1 MVLVSKMTTLGE
13 TCQAKGMVTEE
24 NLDENK
30 EPKMPLR
37 ISPHDLSWQQDSPLM
52 ILATRAFQEWQKR
65 ASVTDALTWG
75 ATLTKLIKSHKE
87 YKALLSAQGL
97 QRLVVVS
104 AGRPQFKLVHRSITI
119 PKRMVAKYRIGA
131 GPIRVKLCVK
141 GRGETWDNPERD
153 QCFTASWFDLP
164 QKYRICLIGEH
175 EINERPRWM
184 FWYRPVQAGSKAK
197 KAAVEL
203 ARGLDE
209 LIDANRDVDLMDIV
223 TKYLKE

>member
-1 MVLVSKMTTLGE
+1 MLLALNMTGLDE
-13 TCQAKGMVTEE
+13 TCQAKGMLTEE
-24 NLDENK
+24 NIDEN
-30 EPKMPLR
+30 EGPKTPLR
-37 ISPHDLSWQQDSPLM
+37 ILTHDLGWQQDSPLM

-65 ASVTDALTWG
+65 ASVTDALIWG

-87 YKALLSAQGL
+87 YMALLSTQGL

-131 GPIRVKLCVK
+131 GPIRVKLYVK
-141 GRGETWDNPERD
+141 GRGETWDSPERD

-164 QKYRICLIGEH
+164 QKYRICLSAEH
-175 EINERPRWM
+175 EINGRPKWM

-197 KAAVEL
+197 KAAAEL

-209 LIDANRDVDLMDIV
+209 LINANRDVDLMDIA